1 MIELT
6 HTDSLEGR
14 KEREG
19 GHCIQSKTKS
29 PFRDCLFSGQRDNAN
44 LPTSNILEYNTTVA
58 RDPDDPSLYVLQA
71 SLPSEGW
78 WTIYLAALKD
88 LNAAWF
94 STVMT
99 YKIYATV
106 GVPSYSYPQVFTP
119 EVTFELYD
127 PVVAALSKPLVV
139 PGISG

>member
-1 MIELT
+1 M
-6 HTDSLEGR
+6 
-14 KEREG
+14 
-19 GHCIQSKTKS
+19 
-29 PFRDCLFSGQRDNAN
+29 
-44 LPTSNILEYNTTVA
+44 TTLRA
-58 RDPDDPSLYVLQA
+58 RWYVLQA

-127 PVVAALSKPLVV
+127 PVVAALSKPLVL